1 MRRNRKDLTLIYE
14 EWVNPSLGE
23 LSYNTGRVV
32 LEYGASCLGP
42 NLTGASC
49 LWSEL
54 SVVRCSVTTF
64 HQR

>member
-1 MRRNRKDLTLIYE
+1 MHRNRKDLTLIYE

-32 LEYGASCLGP
+32 LEYGESCLGP

-54 SVVRCSVTTF
+54 SVV
-64 HQR
+64 